1 MVFLRYLN
9 KIRFFNCY
17 QNMQLRSWGWWI
29 EELLKFLFFCMNSSE
44 QDKKWQLFWCDFF
57 IQVNDP
63 QGISCFNEVV
73 LSL

>member
-29 EELLKFLFFCMNSSE
+29 EELLKFLFFCMNFSE
-44 QDKKWQLFWCDFF
+44 QDEKNGNFFLWDFF
-57 IQVNDP
+57 IQVGVP
-63 QGISCFNEVV
+63 R
-73 LSL
+73 